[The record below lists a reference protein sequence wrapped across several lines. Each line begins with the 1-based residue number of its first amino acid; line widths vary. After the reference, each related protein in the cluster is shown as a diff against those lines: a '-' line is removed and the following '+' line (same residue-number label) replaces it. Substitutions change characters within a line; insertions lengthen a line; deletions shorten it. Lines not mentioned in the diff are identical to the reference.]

1 MTRHHPAR
9 WSRRRLLG
17 ALSSMPALACAG
29 RKLERHPPSVPAS
42 AQISLPVIHHT
53 QPEGGPS
60 LYLVHDDG
68 LPLVSLAIA
77 LRAGYEHAPAEHPGL
92 AGVAASMVLEGM
104 AGGDRSSLL
113 DRYGDL
119 GTTPGTST
127 DSSLLLLGCTVHRDD
142 APAVLRLMAENLQQP
157 TMAAPAYARALREHR
172 EWSTVARGEPALV
185 TGLGLLAA
193 SHGVEPPGSTLGIGT
208 PDTLRGLTREAV
220 GRYLQQH
227 VRLDQAVFLMAG
239 DVDESEAWAWI
250 DRATEGWPAPPSHA
264 DGSPDDDSPDPTVPT
279 PTVPTPTVPTPTSEP
294 APTRSRSVLVPWPAL
309 PQAFVAV
316 GGPRAPYGD
325 EHEPA
330 QEVAA
335 TLLASTLQYELRTR
349 QRSTYAVQSRVWRT
363 LRGDVRQLWV
373 RVDPQQAGAAVTAVR
388 EQLQSLAGD
397 RSFSESIVAEVRTG
411 AELQSMLAFHGPEAT
426 LGELARLAATG
437 LPADT
442 PRRRLEW
449 LRDVDAG
456 SVADAIRDD
465 VGHDRVCWCVAG
477 DATALRGA
485 REALPQGEQLTRSPE
500 TLLGLSSS

>member
-1 MTRHHPAR
+1 MNRDHSAR

-17 ALSSMPALACAG
+17 ALSSMPALACAA
-29 RKLERHPPSVPAS
+29 RQLERHPPSVPGG
-42 AQISLPVIHHT
+42 AQISLPVIHHP
-53 QPEGGPS
+53 QPESGPR

-77 LRAGYEHAPAEHPGL
+77 LRAGHEHAPAEHPGL

-104 AGGDRSSLL
+104 GGGDRSDLL

-127 DSSLLLLGCTVHRDD
+127 GSSLLLLQCTVHRDD
-142 APAVLRLMAENLQQP
+142 APAALRLMAENLQQP

-185 TGLGLLAA
+185 AGLGLLAA

-208 PDTLRGLTREAV
+208 PETLRGLTRETV
-220 GRYLQQH
+220 GSYLLQH
-227 VRLDQAVFLMAG
+227 VRRDQAVVLMAG

-250 DRATEGWPAPPSHA
+250 DRATEGWPTSLSRP
-264 DGSPDDDSPDPTVPT
+264 DGSPTDSASAPTLST
-279 PTVPTPTVPTPTSEP
+279 PTEPTSTV
-294 APTRSRSVLVPWPAL
+294 PTRSRSVLVPWPAL

-325 EHEPA
+325 ALEPA

-426 LGELARLAATG
+426 LGELARLAEAG

-449 LRDVDAG
+449 LREVDAG

-465 VGHDRVCWCVAG
+465 VGNDRVCWCVAG

-485 REALPQGEQLTRSPE
+485 RQALPQGEQLTRSPE
-500 TLLGLSSS
+500 TLLGLSSG